1 MIDGAGSFSRP
12 VPGGTMSA
20 WACSA
25 GALSSPDDPA
35 LHQTLA
41 MLLDARQTVLP
52 KRLVEPGPDPQA
64 LRDWLASATSAP
76 DHDRLRP
83 WRLVLVPAA
92 QRARLGQAFADALR
106 ERDPGATADQL
117 EQAHEKAL
125 RAPVLLVVVVDGACG
140 DPDIDLY
147 ERIVSAGCAVQNL
160 LLMATA
166 RGWGSALTSGK
177 ALKSSALRQLLALTA
192 AEHALCCLSVGTVS
206 ARKPAPQRPMVDDIV
221 RTLADAGPVTGLHID
236 PDHKTHEHHLL

>member
-1 MIDGAGSFSRP
+1 MA
-12 VPGGTMSA
+12 TT
-20 WACSA
+20 
-25 GALSSPDDPA
+25 DDTP

-41 MLLDARQTVLP
+41 MLMDARQTVLP
-52 KRLVEPGPDPQA
+52 KRLVDPGPTADE

-92 QRARLGQAFADALR
+92 QRERLGQAFADALR
-106 ERDPGATADQL
+106 ERDPDATADQL
-117 EQAHEKAL
+117 EQARDKAR

-140 DPDIDLY
+140 DLEIDLY

-160 LLMATA
+160 LLAATA

-177 ALKSSALRQLLALTA
+177 ALKSEALRRLLALGP
-192 AEHALCCLSVGTVS
+192 AEHALCCLSVGSVS
-206 ARKPAPQRPMVDDIV
+206 ARRHARPRPGVGEVV
-221 RTLADAGPVTGLHID
+221 RTLTDAGPVDGLH
-236 PDHKTHEHHLL
+236 PEPNPQTP